1 MEKNVGT
8 LDAYL
13 RITIGL
19 TMLGTGILKRSPS
32 RIVFGSG
39 KVAEGITRFCPA
51 LYLMG
56 INTRNFRRKNFKNSS
71 DNTMFNNL

>member
-19 TMLGTGILKRSPS
+19 TMLGTGIIKKSPLK
-32 RIVFGSG
+32 IAFGSG
-39 KVAEGITRFCPA
+39 KVAEGVTRFCPVM
-51 LYLMG
+51 YLMG
-56 INTRNFRRKNFKNSS
+56 INTKDLSRKKIKSSS
-71 DNTMFNNL
+71 DDLFNGL

>member
-8 LDAYL
+8 LDSYL

-19 TMLGTGILKRSPS
+19 TMLGTGILQKSLS

-39 KVAEGITRFCPA
+39 KVAEGVTRFCPA

-56 INTRNFRRKNFKNSS
+56 INTKDLDKKRDSEVSS
-71 DNTMFNNL
+71 ENTL